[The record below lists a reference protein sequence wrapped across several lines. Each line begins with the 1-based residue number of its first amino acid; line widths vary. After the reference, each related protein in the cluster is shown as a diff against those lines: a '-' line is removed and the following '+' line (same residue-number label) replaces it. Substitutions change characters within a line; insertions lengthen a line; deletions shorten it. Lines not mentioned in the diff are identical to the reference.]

1 MRNPTIYTYIRTYGW
16 NVDGTGLS
24 YYIPVPLGPCGLA
37 HTPHKCR
44 YHILHVPSLS
54 HITICTHTHTH
65 TGQKRL
71 LFELLRI
78 LAVVL
83 VEVSADLCGES
94 ESGRHGQS
102 DGGHFSEIC
111 TFSSEEILHLCPT
124 VGLKTSTRFALQPKS
139 KRGHQKPETWNLVK
153 TRGLVK
159 TSSFEI
165 F

>member
-1 MRNPTIYTYIRTYGW
+1 MSL
-16 NVDGTGLS
+16 LS
-24 YYIPVPLGPCGLA
+24 LTFQVYLTSQSA
-37 HTPHKCR
+37 HTHGPMARKNKR
-44 YHILHVPSLS
+44 PSVS
-54 HITICTHTHTH
+54 V
-65 TGQKRL
+65 GQKRL

-83 VEVSADLCGES
+83 VEVSADLGGES

>member
-1 MRNPTIYTYIRTYGW
+1 MG

-37 HTPHKCR
+37 HTHHKWR
-44 YHILHVPSLS
+44 YHIFHVPSLS
-54 HITICTHTHTH
+54 HITTCTHPWREKNKRPSVSV
-65 TGQKRL
+65 GQKRL

-124 VGLKTSTRFALQPKS
+124 VSLKTSTRFALQPKS

-159 TSSFEI
+159 T
-165 F
+165 

>member
-1 MRNPTIYTYIRTYGW
+1 MSL
-16 NVDGTGLS
+16 LS
-24 YYIPVPLGPCGLA
+24 LTFQVYLTSQSA
-37 HTPHKCR
+37 HTHGPMARKNKR
-44 YHILHVPSLS
+44 PSVS
-54 HITICTHTHTH
+54 V
-65 TGQKRL
+65 GQKRL

-124 VGLKTSTRFALQPKS
+124 VGLKTSTRFAA
-139 KRGHQKPETWNLVK
+139 KRVCQNVDIKNQKPGTWSRLMD
-153 TRGLVK
+153 L
-159 TSSFEI
+159 
-165 F
+165 